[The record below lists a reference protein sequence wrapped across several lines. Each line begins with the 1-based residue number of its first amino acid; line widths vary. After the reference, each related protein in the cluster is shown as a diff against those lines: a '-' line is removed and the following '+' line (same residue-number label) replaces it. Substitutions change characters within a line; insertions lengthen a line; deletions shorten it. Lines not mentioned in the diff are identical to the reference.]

1 MQTLELNGLQEL
13 NQEEL
18 ANIDGGGILDDIA
31 KGFGKYVFKLTD
43 NGTLLDGIKGNT
55 NIDCYIFGKKIF

>member
-18 ANIDGGGILDDIA
+18 KNIDGGGWLADVGHRRLVVA
-31 KGFGKYVFKLTD
+31 
-43 NGTLLDGIKGNT
+43 
-55 NIDCYIFGKKIF
+55 